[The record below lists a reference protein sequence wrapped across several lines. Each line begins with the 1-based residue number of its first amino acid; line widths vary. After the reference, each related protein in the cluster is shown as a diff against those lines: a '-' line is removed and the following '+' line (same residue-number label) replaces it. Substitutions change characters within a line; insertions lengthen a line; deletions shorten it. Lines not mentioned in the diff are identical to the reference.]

1 MLQPASGESNSFVK
15 RRGSGVGEDSIVAV
29 GAGVSVKGT
38 EVGEGGIVEVGG
50 MVGAGVVAADW
61 QAVMRINPRRR
72 SFFMAF
78 IKTQLPAALFQAIVY
93 LKRQMRSESQTCQAQ
108 A

>member
-1 MLQPASGESNSFVK
+1 
-15 RRGSGVGEDSIVAV
+15 
-29 GAGVSVKGT
+29 
-38 EVGEGGIVEVGG
+38 
-50 MVGAGVVAADW
+50 
-61 QAVMRINPRRR
+61 
-72 SFFMAF
+72 MAF